1 MADRIKLLAVDDNR
15 VVLRVLKD
23 GLDREGF
30 DVRIASNGIE
40 ALEQVLE
47 SKPDII
53 LLDIVMPGVTGYEV
67 CRVLRSDPH
76 TVDIPIIMV
85 TASVPEKVRKE
96 GYEAGANDIWAKP
109 VNIAEVA
116 QAVRDYLAGGVK
128 YEPMTG
134 SKELEILRQNLLRIV
149 AEFKTP
155 VSAIS
160 TVAQIMS
167 EGRKVE
173 ISQVAEVLRQQVEKA
188 EEILRRLERLAG

>member
-1 MADRIKLLAVDDNR
+1 
-15 VVLRVLKD
+15 
-23 GLDREGF
+23 
-30 DVRIASNGIE
+30 
-40 ALEQVLE
+40 
-47 SKPDII
+47 
-53 LLDIVMPGVTGYEV
+53 
-67 CRVLRSDPH
+67 
-76 TVDIPIIMV
+76 
-85 TASVPEKVRKE
+85 
-96 GYEAGANDIWAKP
+96 
-109 VNIAEVA
+109 
-116 QAVRDYLAGGVK
+116 
-128 YEPMTG
+128 MTG